1 MWVCICAHSFQAWNH
16 VSCFVKVL
24 MCTDDIGNGSF
35 SFNLLGLFEK
45 IITSP
50 MRDIQN
56 AWYTLNV
63 SYGTIKRQDV
73 LPTFQVPYTNMY
85 INLKKTHHF
94 WKGSTSWVVFF
105 SPHLPTTL
113 WTGWGISP
121 VLSGGVS
128 RTRCRAGTTAVAVQ
142 PFQPVRGER
151 MRVGPNGKL
160 KKNENGGIKC
170 TWNILK
176 YHDL

>member
-85 INLKKTHHF
+85 INLKKNASFLKRFNFLGCFLLPPPSHHLVDRLRDLTRVVRRSF
-94 WKGSTSWVVFF
+94 TNPMPSRDDSCRCPAIPTCQRREDASGSQWK
-105 SPHLPTTL
+105 
-113 WTGWGISP
+113 
-121 VLSGGVS
+121 
-128 RTRCRAGTTAVAVQ
+128 A
-142 PFQPVRGER
+142 
-151 MRVGPNGKL
+151 
-160 KKNENGGIKC
+160 
-170 TWNILK
+170 
-176 YHDL
+176 